1 MFFDKVGHN
10 AKDLFIIVLMIF
22 TYILST
28 RIIALNIRLDWWDKN
43 GKATQNQDQAVN
55 NQPIDWSLWLSGL
68 FITITTLMLL
78 YGMYVSFTV
87 AKKRN
92 II

>member
-28 RIIALNIRLDWWDKN
+28 LIIALNIRLDWWDKN
-43 GKATQNQDQAVN
+43 GEATQNKDEAIN
-55 NQPIDWSLWLSGL
+55 NKPIDWSLWVSGI
-68 FITITTLMLL
+68 FIGVTTLMLV
-78 YGMYVSFTV
+78 YGMYKTFAV
-87 AKKRN
+87 ARGHKM
-92 II
+92 I